1 MNFSILGQW
10 TPELSSMITGLWQKG
25 KSATEISKALAGHGV
40 HKTRNAVIGRLHRMG
55 VTVNDRPHEVTR
67 AHRIACEDKSRQKKS
82 RVSSTNQAKGALA
95 RRYNADLRGSEP
107 KYTPK
112 PLPDIESPNAR
123 PWALRKAG
131 ECSWPIGERHDM
143 RSCCNPVSRG
153 SFCEDHAAIG
163 YQEPAPTKDLMRLAK
178 RFG

>member
-1 MNFSILGQW
+1 
-10 TPELSSMITGLWQKG
+10 MIEDRKAPYSKWWSEESTGLAVKLWMGG
-25 KSATEISKALAGHGV
+25 KSASEIAKELGKLGIK
-40 HKTRNAVIGRLHRMG
+40 KTRNAVIGRIHRLG
-55 VTVNDRPHEVTR
+55 FASNPDRQIQTTIAQNKNR
-67 AHRIACEDKSRQKKS
+67 AKKA
-82 RVSSTNQAKGALA
+82 RVSATNQAKGALA

-131 ECSWPIGERHDM
+131 ECSWPIGERHETK
-143 RSCCNPVSRG
+143 SCCNPIVRG